1 MDDAGIPAGID
12 GLTPDWLTAALR
24 AGGAV
29 RSAKVIGCAKEVI
42 GQGVGLMA
50 QLVRC
55 GLEYDHPEPGA
66 PASLIAK
73 MPTQVEGNRAIA
85 DLFNFYRSETGFY
98 REIAPGTRVKTPTL
112 YYANFEPQTTNFV
125 ILMEEVSAGT
135 PGDQVNGCDQRQA
148 EAAVRALAK
157 LHAAWWGHPRLEALG
172 WLPWNNDAIRA
183 QAAQGAYMQA
193 WGPFVQYFGA
203 QVPREILDLGERFAP
218 RVIDVLDK
226 LAGHPWTLLHGDFRL
241 DNLFFAGGSEPSVTV
256 IDWQIVSRGRGA
268 FDLAYFV
275 TGSVSPADRRAWEP
289 DLLHLYHALLAE
301 GGVEGYSFAQL
312 TEDYRRSVLFTL
324 LYAVIILG
332 RLDMA
337 NERGMAVF
345 QATLERTV
353 SAILD
358 QKAGELLD

>member
-1 MDDAGIPAGID
+1 MDDAGIPAGIN
-12 GLTPDWLTAALR
+12 GLTPGWLTTALK
-24 AGGAV
+24 AGGAL
-29 RSAKVIGCAKEVI
+29 REAKVISCDKEII
-42 GQGVGLMA
+42 GEGVGLMA

-55 GLEYDHPEPGA
+55 RLRYDRPEPGA

-98 REIAPGTRVKTPTL
+98 RDIAPHTLVKTPAL
-112 YYANFEPQTTNFV
+112 YYDAFQPETTNFV
-125 ILMEEVSAGT
+125 ILMEEVSTET
-135 PGDQVNGCDQRQA
+135 PGDQVQGCDQRQA
-148 EAAVRALAK
+148 EAAVRALAE
-157 LHAAWWGHPRLEALG
+157 LHAAWWGQPRLEAMD
-172 WLPWNNDAIRA
+172 WLPWNNDAVRA

-203 QVPREILDLGERFAP
+203 QVPKEILDLGERFAP
-218 RVIDVLDK
+218 KVIDVLDK

-241 DNLFFAGGSEPSVTV
+241 DNLFFAREGEPSVTV

-275 TGSVSPADRRAWEP
+275 TGSVAPADRRAWES
-289 DLLHLYHALLAE
+289 DLLRLYHSLLIS
-301 GGVEGYSFAQL
+301 GGVKGYSFEQL
-312 TEDYRRSVLFTL
+312 LEDYRRSVLFTL

-345 QATLERTV
+345 QTTLERTV

-358 QKAGELLD
+358 QRAGELLD